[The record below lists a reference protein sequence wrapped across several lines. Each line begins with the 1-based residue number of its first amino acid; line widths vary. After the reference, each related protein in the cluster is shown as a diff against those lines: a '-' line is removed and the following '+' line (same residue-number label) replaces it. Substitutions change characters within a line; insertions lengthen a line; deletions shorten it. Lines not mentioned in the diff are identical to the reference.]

1 MLSFSAIPAALS
13 ICQNTQ
19 DNFGLVMATCL
30 NNHNNYNSPPRHL
43 QKDKI
48 NAVIPAW
55 DKRTHHISSPNI
67 SHAKEIIVADENFR
81 EIGSR

>member
-1 MLSFSAIPAALS
+1 LVSAKLSVSEIPASCS
-13 ICQNTQ
+13 ICQITKEK
-19 DNFGLVMATCL
+19 FGIVTATYL
-30 NNHNNYNSPPRHL
+30 NNHNNYNSSPRHL

-55 DKRTHHISSPNI
+55 DKRIHHISRPNI

-81 EIGSR
+81 E